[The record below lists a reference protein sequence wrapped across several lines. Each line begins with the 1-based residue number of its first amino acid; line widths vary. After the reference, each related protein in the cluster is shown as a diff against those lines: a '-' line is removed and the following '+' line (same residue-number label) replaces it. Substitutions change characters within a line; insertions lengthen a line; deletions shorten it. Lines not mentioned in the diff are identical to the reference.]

1 MTLLMTDLMLNFDL
15 RDDWWC
21 DQSPGGYWQVYQV
34 FWDHYVIKT
43 HQPGVFADGQCR
55 AKVYAVVSQDINVNI
70 SDFLSPKKGKRS
82 KINNDF
88 FKLYYISWN
97 NKSLHGKTLLKY

>member
-1 MTLLMTDLMLNFDL
+1 M
-15 RDDWWC
+15 
-21 DQSPGGYWQVYQV
+21 
-34 FWDHYVIKT
+34 IKT
-43 HQPGVFADGQCR
+43 RQPGVFADGQCR

-88 FKLYYISWN
+88 LSCIIFLEIIKVYIV
-97 NKSLHGKTLLKY
+97 KHC

>member
-1 MTLLMTDLMLNFDL
+1 M
-15 RDDWWC
+15 
-21 DQSPGGYWQVYQV
+21 S
-34 FWDHYVIKT
+34 KT
-43 HQPGVFADGQCR
+43 RQPGVFADGQCR

-88 FKLYYISWN
+88 FKLYYIS
-97 NKSLHGKTLLKY
+97 